1 MEQGLI
7 FANLSVPWDP
17 PKIMK
22 ASFSPQQ
29 GFRIVR
35 VESANHPE
43 AWLLEAYPWLKKI
56 TTPKI
61 CKSAFH

>member
-1 MEQGLI
+1 
-7 FANLSVPWDP
+7 
-17 PKIMK
+17 MK